1 MQWYLNF
8 YQFCYCKHFKWP
20 SIYQVL
26 CYSPGLQFRQSKFM
40 PLEYSFIVGVD
51 GKKDKERPYLNHL
64 QSVKTCNCFR
74 NTLIRSHRMLSRS

>member
-1 MQWYLNF
+1 
-8 YQFCYCKHFKWP
+8 
-20 SIYQVL
+20 
-26 CYSPGLQFRQSKFM
+26 M

-74 NTLIRSHRMLSRS
+74 NALIRSHRMLSRS